1 MSKGPSREERRQYYN
16 SQKEPYYDNQENV
29 LFPQAQ
35 ADLYNQVSQRGQALD
50 QWSFQQQQAKDQYK
64 DQVKQQTQSY
74 QNQIEAFEKSDDI
87 YKANQKYIQGAY
99 DSKVGEANAQLEET
113 VRSGYFDLDAQ
124 ERSFNRD
131 KFRSQNEVDRLDIG
145 IDQKLIQQQ
154 QINSQLGINTKQA
167 TARQNY
173 LNKQLKNNQTGF
185 ANQRDLLNQQLAN
198 TQTQF
203 EIRKAQLNQQNKL
216 NNRSYKSQQQLIDN
230 RIDQNV
236 INRDNEI
243 AYLDKKITGVEDRAT
258 DEVSVAKL
266 DKTRQERDRKTELEQ
281 LEAQKT
287 YLKQQR
293 DIAQEEKDSR
303 DSQIDLNYREKMNNG
318 MYEQLTNR
326 IQSIVDQ
333 GNVSSSGRRGRSVA
347 NNLNSV
353 IATAGFN
360 GARLAEG
367 MNTLGKTRD
376 VQKKESTTAYDK
388 LIGGITNQEAINT
401 SNTSRNKLREE
412 EITDSFTL
420 KKALINSDR
429 DERKSDL
436 NNRKTNAEANFKD
449 TTWNLKNSKRQSTI
463 DNQNRKS
470 VITAEKASNKLQKKQ
485 TNQQLKFNKSENA
498 LDKKRTAQQ
507 LAFEKRNAALQNR
520 EERLNLKTQK
530 KLINKDVDDAAKR
543 QDLIAAE
550 LGFTAEQLDMT
561 REQLGESIL
570 SASEQNTRTK
580 KDLKRMAKQENLS
593 AFYSRMAKPKFNAL
607 PKPPYEVD
615 MPKFAP
621 IVKMASPG
629 HFLDASESGY
639 LDATRPASGPS
650 GLSKAL
656 SIGGMVLGAV
666 AAPFTAGSSLAA
678 SGALMSTGTA
688 ATLTGVG
695 TLLGGAGKSGLFD

>member
-1 MSKGPSREERRQYYN
+1 MAKGPSREERREYANAGKDQ
-16 SQKEPYYDNQENV
+16 YYDNQENV

-35 ADLYNQVSQRGQALD
+35 ADLYAQVSQRGQALD
-50 QWSFQQQQAKDQYK
+50 QWAFQQQQAKDQYK
-64 DQVKQQTQSY
+64 DQVKAQTQSY

-124 ERSFNRD
+124 ERSFKRD

-167 TARQNY
+167 TARENY

-185 ANQRDLLNQQLAN
+185 TNQRDLLNQQLAN

-216 NNRSYKSQQQLIDN
+216 NNRSYKSQQQLIDK

-236 INRDNEI
+236 TNRDNEI
-243 AYLDKKITGVEDRAT
+243 AYLDKKIQGVTDRAV
-258 DEVSVAKL
+258 DEVGVAQA

-287 YLKQQR
+287 YLTQQR
-293 DIAQEEKDSR
+293 DIALEEKNSR
-303 DSQIDLNYREKMNNG
+303 DSQIDLNYQEKMNNG
-318 MYEQLTNR
+318 MYEQLTNK

-360 GARLAEG
+360 GARLNEG
-367 MNTLGKTRD
+367 MNTLGLTRD
-376 VQKKESTTAYDK
+376 AQKAESTTAYDK
-388 LIGGITNQEAINT
+388 LIGGITNQESNNT
-401 SNTSRNKLREE
+401 SNIDRNKLREE

-420 KKALINSDR
+420 KSALINSDR
-429 DERKSDL
+429 DDRKSDL
-436 NNRKTNAEANFKD
+436 ANRKTNARSNFKD
-449 TTWNLKNSKRQSTI
+449 TKWNLNNSKRQSTI
-463 DNQNRKS
+463 DNKNRKS
-470 VITAEKASNKLQKKQ
+470 VIAAEKASNKLQKKQ
-485 TNQQLKFNKSENA
+485 TNQQLKFNKSEN
-498 LDKKRTAQQ
+498 LLNKKQTAQQ
-507 LAFEKRNAALQNR
+507 LSFEKRNAKLQNQ

-570 SASEQNTRTK
+570 SASEQNARTK
-580 KDLKRMAKQENLS
+580 KDLQRMAKQENLS
-593 AFYSRMAKPKFNAL
+593 AFYQRMAKPKFNAL

-629 HFLDASESGY
+629 EFLSASDSGY
-639 LDATRPASGPS
+639 LNATRPASGPS
-650 GLSKAL
+650 GIGQILQ
-656 SIGGMVLGAV
+656 IGGMALGAI
-666 AAPFTAGSSLAA
+666 AAPFTAGGSLA
-678 SGALMSTGTA
+678 GAGAMMGTGTA
-688 ATLTGVG
+688 TGLSLG
-695 TLLGGAGKSGLFD
+695 GSLLGGLGKSGLFD

>member
-1 MSKGPSREERRQYYN
+1 MAQGPSREERREYANAGKDQ
-16 SQKEPYYDNQENV
+16 YYDNQENV

-35 ADLYNQVSQRGQALD
+35 ADLYAQVSQRGQALD
-50 QWSFQQQQAKDQYK
+50 QWSFQQQQSKDQYK
-64 DQVKQQTQSY
+64 DQVKVQTESY

-113 VRSGYFDLDAQ
+113 VRSGYFDLEAQ
-124 ERSFNRD
+124 ERSFKRD

-154 QINSQLGINTKQA
+154 QINSQLGIGKQQA
-167 TARQNY
+167 TARENY

-185 ANQRDLLNQQLAN
+185 TNQRDLLNQQLAN

-216 NNRSYKSQQQLIDN
+216 NNRSYRSQQQLIDN

-236 INRDNEI
+236 TNRDNEI
-243 AYLDKKITGVEDRAT
+243 AYLDKKIQGVTDRAV
-258 DEVSVAKL
+258 DEVSVAQA

-287 YLKQQR
+287 YLTQQR
-293 DIAQEEKDSR
+293 DIALEEKNSR
-303 DSQIDLNYREKMNNG
+303 DSQIDLNYQEKMNNG
-318 MYEQLTNR
+318 MYEQLTNK

-360 GARLAEG
+360 GARLTEG
-367 MNTLGKTRD
+367 MNTLGLTRD
-376 VQKKESTTAYDK
+376 AQKAESTTAYDK
-388 LIGGITNQEAINT
+388 LIGGITNQESNNT
-401 SNTSRNKLREE
+401 SNIDRNKLRED
-412 EITDSFTL
+412 EISSNFTL
-420 KKALINSDR
+420 KEALINSDR
-429 DERKSDL
+429 DDRNSDL
-436 NNRKTNAEANFKD
+436 ANRKTNAKANFKD
-449 TTWNLKNSKRQSTI
+449 SKWNLKNSKRQSTI
-463 DNQNRKS
+463 DNENRKS
-470 VITAEKASNKLQKKQ
+470 AIAAEKAGNKLQRKQ
-485 TNQQLKFNKSENA
+485 TNQQLKFNKSEN
-498 LDKKRTAQQ
+498 LLNKKQTAQQ
-507 LAFEKRNAALQNR
+507 LAFEKKNAKLQNQ

-550 LGFTAEQLDMT
+550 LGFTAEQLEMT

-570 SASEQNTRTK
+570 SASDQNDRTK
-580 KDLKRMAKQENLS
+580 KDLQRMAKQENLS
-593 AFYSRMAKPKFNAL
+593 AFYQRMAKPKFNAL

-629 HFLDASESGY
+629 EFLSASDSGY
-639 LDATRPASGPS
+639 LNATRPASGPS
-650 GLSKAL
+650 GISQAL
-656 SIGGMVLGAV
+656 QIGGMALGAI
-666 AAPFTAGSSLAA
+666 AAPFTGGASLMGMSMAA
-678 SGALMSTGTA
+678 STAGALAG
-688 ATLTGVG
+688 GG
-695 TLLGGAGKSGLFD
+695 TLLGGLGKSGLFD